1 MDNLDPN
8 GNIDLNFDGEVSVK
22 DMNEELHIPVKVE
35 EKNCEQRIRAS
46 LDYREKEFDAYFKS
60 YDDYEF
66 DEDDEDDVEILKYI
80 NDNEID
86 AQSIFQADY
95 GMTKKVVIKIEFSGG
110 GPADY
115 LKVTMDEDGEVI
127 ERVDYFFVDWYDYAE
142 RKVDEDSPLY
152 RYAEFKLS
160 Y

>member
-1 MDNLDPN
+1 
-8 GNIDLNFDGEVSVK
+8 
-22 DMNEELHIPVKVE
+22 
-35 EKNCEQRIRAS
+35 
-46 LDYREKEFDAYFKS
+46 
-60 YDDYEF
+60 
-66 DEDDEDDVEILKYI
+66 
-80 NDNEID
+80 
-86 AQSIFQADY
+86 
-95 GMTKKVVIKIEFSGG
+95 MTKKVVVKIEFSGG

-115 LKVTMDEDGEVI
+115 LKVTMDEDGEFI